1 MIEDTIK
8 AFCERV
14 FQEPLQKVF
23 IPIDNF
29 LNKIPTNPWATVCAI
44 SLFIIAMIIV
54 GVVMKESY
62 VNQGRTK
69 KVWYTDLRLWTVVCM
84 LPHVIVYFYFR

>member
-1 MIEDTIK
+1 MEERIA
-8 AFCERV
+8 AFCEKV
-14 FQEPLQKVF
+14 FQPILQPVF
-23 IPIDNF
+23 LPIDRL
-29 LNKIPTNPWATVCAI
+29 LNKIPTDPWATVCAI
-44 SLFIIAMIIV
+44 ALFITAMLVV

-84 LPHVIVYFYFR
+84 LPHVLVYFYFR